1 MSEGLSESVLAA
13 QDLSIRY
20 GRNVILDGVS
30 FEVPR
35 GSVWALL
42 GRNGTGKSSL
52 VRCLL
57 GEQKPSRGRS
67 QLFGRDVWSS
77 RRHAMGRVGVVPE
90 EPDAP
95 PDMTAPELAG
105 FCSRLYPS
113 WNGEEVA
120 SRLRRAAVP
129 ERVPFGRLSKGQKGA
144 VMLALALGH
153 RPELLVLDDP
163 TLGLDAVA
171 RHAVYEEI
179 IGELADR
186 GTTVFLTTHDLAGV
200 ERLADRVAIVKERHL
215 ATNEPLDD
223 LKGRFRRVRCAGN
236 GPPDWAPFDLASVR
250 ARPWGAEAVVSNYD
264 EQNFERFRS
273 AAGTANLEVLSL
285 SLEEIFIAVAGEE
298 GGRS

>member
-1 MSEGLSESVLAA
+1 MSEPQPSPVLAA
-13 QDLSIRY
+13 QDLEVRY
-20 GRNVILDGVS
+20 GRSVVLDGVS

-42 GRNGTGKSSL
+42 GRNGSGKTSL

-57 GEQKPSRGRS
+57 GEQKPTRGRTS
-67 QLFGRDVWSS
+67 IFGRDAWST
-77 RRHAMGRVGVVPE
+77 RRRAMELVGVVPE

-95 PDMTAPELAG
+95 PDMTAPELAA
-105 FCSRLYPS
+105 FCARLYPS
-113 WNGEEVA
+113 WDAEEVA
-120 SRLRRAAVP
+120 ARLRRAGVP
-129 ERVPFGRLSKGQKGA
+129 ERVRFGRLSKGQRGA

-153 RPELLVLDDP
+153 QPQLLVLDDP

-200 ERLADRVAIVKERHL
+200 ERLADRVAIVKDRRL
-215 ATNEPLDD
+215 VTNEALDE

-236 GPPDWAPFDLASVR
+236 GPPSWVPFEPVSVH

-264 EQNFERFRS
+264 EAGFDRFRAS
-273 AAGTANLEVLSL
+273 AGTANVEVLSL

-298 GGRS
+298 GGRT